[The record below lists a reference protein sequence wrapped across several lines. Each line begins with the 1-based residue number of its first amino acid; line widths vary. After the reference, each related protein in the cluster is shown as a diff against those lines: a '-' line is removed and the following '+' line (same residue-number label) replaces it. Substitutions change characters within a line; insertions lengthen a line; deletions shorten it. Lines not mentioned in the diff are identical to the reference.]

1 MMTAITTTLEPL
13 YAAGI
18 ESLVMPGKLVDGHA
32 KYEDECSNCH
42 QPFSKES
49 QAQLCRDCHEDIDR
63 DIRDQR
69 GYHGRTHSGET
80 QCRHCHTDHKGRNK
94 DIVQLN
100 TETFDHDGTD
110 YALKGAHNTTG
121 CGACHA
127 NGKKYRDAP
136 PACVDCHRKDDVH
149 EEKLGDDCAQCHIE
163 KSWKPQPFDHE
174 DTDFPLHGK
183 HADIDCNSCHAGQQY
198 RELSTTCYS
207 CHRLNDV
214 HGGRY
219 GNSCSDCHREQDWS
233 RIDFDHDKNTEYP
246 LTGKHRKVQCD
257 TCHKDGL
264 KKDLETECIAC
275 HRGDDE
281 HRGQYGRQCNSC
293 HVTRGWDKPV
303 FKHDGETGFPLLG
316 KHTDVRCAACHRG
329 EPGKENLG
337 TKCIACHRPDDV
349 HAGQE
354 GEQCESCHRETGW
367 GDEIR
372 FDHDLARF
380 PLIGM
385 HAVAPCEECHL
396 SAAFQDAKLE
406 CLACHRTDDVHKQ
419 KLGKECADCHNPNA
433 WSLWEF
439 DHNAHTKFQL
449 DGGHEGIDCLACHTR
464 PVTGEISL
472 PSSCVACHRQDDI
485 HDGNFGR
492 YCNQCHN
499 STAFDEVE
507 IR

>member
-49 QAQLCRDCHEDIDR
+49 QTQLCRDCHEDIDR
-63 DIRDQR
+63 DIREQR

-80 QCRHCHTDHKGRNK
+80 ECRHCHTDHKGRSK
-94 DIVQLN
+94 DIIQLN
-100 TETFDHDGTD
+100 TGTFDHDRTD
-110 YALKGAHNTTG
+110 YALKGAHSTTG

-127 NGKKYRDAP
+127 DGKKYRDAP
-136 PACVDCHRKDDVH
+136 PACVGCHREDDAH
-149 EEKLGDDCAQCHIE
+149 KEKLGDDCAECHIE

-174 DTDFPLHGK
+174 DTNFPLHGK
-183 HADIDCNSCHAGQQY
+183 HVDVDCNSCHAGQQY
-198 RELSTTCYS
+198 RELSTACYS

-214 HGGRY
+214 HAGRY
-219 GNSCSDCHREQDWS
+219 GNNCGDCHREQDWS
-233 RIDFDHDKNTEYP
+233 RIDFDHDKNTDYP
-246 LTGKHRKVQCD
+246 LTGKHRKVPCD
-257 TCHKDGL
+257 TCHKTGL
-264 KKDLETECIAC
+264 KEDLETECIAC

-281 HRGQYGRQCNSC
+281 HRGQYGRQCDSC
-293 HVTRGWDKPV
+293 HATRGWDKPV
-303 FKHDGETGFPLLG
+303 FKHDEKTGFPLLG
-316 KHTDVRCAACHRG
+316 KHSDVRCVACHRG

-337 TKCIACHRPDDV
+337 TKCYACHRADDV

-406 CLACHRTDDVHKQ
+406 CLACHRADDVHRQ
-419 KLGKECADCHNPNA
+419 KLGKACADCHNPNA

-439 DHNAHTKFQL
+439 DHNTHTKFQL
-449 DGGHEGIDCLACHTR
+449 DGGHEGIDCLACHKR

-499 STAFDEVE
+499 STTFDEVE

>member
-1 MMTAITTTLEPL
+1 MTAITTTLEPL

-42 QPFSKES
+42 RPFSKES
-49 QAQLCRDCHEDIDR
+49 QTQLCRDCHEDIDR
-63 DIRDQR
+63 DIRQQR
-69 GYHGRTHSGET
+69 GYHGRSHGSEAE
-80 QCRHCHTDHKGRNK
+80 CRHCHTDHKGRSK
-94 DIVQLN
+94 DIIQLN
-100 TETFDHDGTD
+100 TETFDHDQTD
-110 YALKGAHNTTG
+110 YPLKGAHSTTG

-127 NGKKYRDAP
+127 DGKKYRAAP
-136 PACVDCHRKDDVH
+136 PSCVGCHRQDDVH
-149 EEKLGDDCAQCHIE
+149 KEKLGDDCAECHVE

-183 HADIDCNSCHAGQQY
+183 HADVDCNSCHAGQQY

-214 HGGRY
+214 HAGRY
-219 GNSCSDCHREQDWS
+219 GNSCSDCHREQEWS
-233 RIDFDHDKNTEYP
+233 RIDFDHNKNTDYP
-246 LTGKHRKVQCD
+246 LTGKHRKVLCD
-257 TCHKDGL
+257 TCHKGEL
-264 KKDLETECIAC
+264 KEELETECIAC

-281 HRGQYGRQCNSC
+281 HRGQYGRQCDSC
-293 HVTRGWDKPV
+293 HVTRGWDKQV
-303 FKHDGETGFPLLG
+303 FRHDEKTDFPLLG
-316 KHTDVRCAACHRG
+316 KHSDVRCAACHRG
-329 EPGKENLG
+329 ELEKENLG
-337 TKCIACHRPDDV
+337 TKCYACHRPDDV

-406 CLACHRTDDVHKQ
+406 CLACHRTDDVHRQ
-419 KLGKECADCHNPNA
+419 KLGKACADCHNPNA

-439 DHNAHTKFQL
+439 DHNARTEFRL
-449 DGGHEGIDCLACHTR
+449 DGGHEGIDCLACHKQT
-464 PVTGEISL
+464 VTGEISL
-472 PSSCVACHRQDDI
+472 PSSCVACHREDDI